1 MISLASQIISVV
13 SGLDIIQHMLKI
25 GKISNGTTLMIQ
37 IALRLRRRELFLTLL
52 IICSIEEETML
63 T

>member
-1 MISLASQIISVV
+1 MISLASQIILVV
-13 SGLDIIQHMLKI
+13 SALDIILHMLKI
-25 GKISNGTTLMIQ
+25 GKINNGTTLMIQ
-37 IALRLRRRELFLTLL
+37 IALRLRSRELFLTLL